1 MPSNLF
7 DKPSLSTIILGRGF
21 EKLRKM
27 NSWNGITYKER
38 RLIEILNMI
47 SDKAKKG
54 KIPQC
59 VVDKAIVLFK
69 KISENQIRRGQSLVS
84 IIASC
89 LRLALK
95 YHSIQ
100 DIDITRS
107 INELA
112 KLFNLDEKK
121 FKEGYN
127 QSFEIM
133 YQKDP
138 EFIKKI
144 KPTRPMDL
152 IARFCTF
159 LEIDNEYK
167 EIAINASRRVNQL
180 GICQKNN
187 PKSVAVGVIYLISQ
201 IYRLGL
207 SKTTISTKCGTSEVT
222 ITNTYMEMYKFRKF
236 IL

>member
-1 MPSNLF
+1 
-7 DKPSLSTIILGRGF
+7 
-21 EKLRKM
+21 M

-89 LRLALK
+89 LRLAIK

-144 KPTRPMDL
+144 K
-152 IARFCTF
+152 
-159 LEIDNEYK
+159 EYK
-167 EIAINASRRVNQL
+167 KTITLNTEQQNYIAIKFY
-180 GICQKNN
+180 QKNN
-187 PKSVAVGVIYLISQ
+187 FKIEKLRINYYENLTCNNAYFMKYYIS
-201 IYRLGL
+201 
-207 SKTTISTKCGTSEVT
+207 
-222 ITNTYMEMYKFRKF
+222 N
-236 IL
+236 